1 MSHLKFNISPEGL
14 DWIDVSESSGYK
26 RISFKEQLDHSYR
39 QQLDAF
45 YAEFLAG
52 KTCEECTVSWSGKRS
67 TLVPQNVYGASSSE
81 SIFRL
86 CFGDNFVKR
95 ELDFNRLALAALVN
109 VFEMPD
115 WIKGFFIVKYPKSIL
130 QHEGTLVVRSV
141 LEMSD
146 KEVKLVL
153 IVHPNHCLLVIK
165 NQQQLVFYNYF
176 DYQNE
181 DDILYYLTFTLQQS
195 GLLGKSGN
203 AWLCNGVGDHDELI
217 AKCITNAERI
227 TDLKSLSFECD
238 PAFMVKSHKLC
249 V

>member
-1 MSHLKFNISPEGL
+1 
-14 DWIDVSESSGYK
+14 
-26 RISFKEQLDHSYR
+26 
-39 QQLDAF
+39 
-45 YAEFLAG
+45 
-52 KTCEECTVSWSGKRS
+52 
-67 TLVPQNVYGASSSE
+67 
-81 SIFRL
+81 
-86 CFGDNFVKR
+86 
-95 ELDFNRLALAALVN
+95 
-109 VFEMPD
+109 
-115 WIKGFFIVKYPKSIL
+115 
-130 QHEGTLVVRSV
+130 
-141 LEMSD
+141 
-146 KEVKLVL
+146 
-153 IVHPNHCLLVIK
+153 LVIK